1 MQTLIMH
8 SVTVFSLNFKDKK
21 ANSIRLVFIRQKGNH
36 NILLWL
42 LAKYMYSY
50 LRERE
55 INNAQNN
62 KVKPFKE
69 GTYAEELMKKIS
81 IN

>member
-1 MQTLIMH
+1 
-8 SVTVFSLNFKDKK
+8 
-21 ANSIRLVFIRQKGNH
+21 
-36 NILLWL
+36 
-42 LAKYMYSY
+42 MYSY

-62 KVKPFKE
+62 KVKPFKD
-69 GTYAEELMKKIS
+69 GKYAEELMKKIS